1 MKLLLT
7 GAFSYSETQL
17 ERLRSMGHDL
27 IWMQQESD
35 ILPAGASEAE
45 GIVCNGLFLHHD
57 PDEFPELKIVQLTSA
72 GLDRV
77 PVDKLRRR
85 GIILRNAR
93 GVYAR
98 PMAEW
103 ALCNVMMHLQRR
115 ISLFDSQKK
124 HLWCKQRDVRE
135 IAGKK
140 IGIVGAGNIGTEV
153 ARLFSAVGAYVIG
166 FDVATE
172 PREPFESIYPSSEL
186 AVRVG
191 GCEALIITAP
201 LMSSTIG
208 LVGREVIN
216 SMSDGSILVNISR
229 GPLVDEVALI
239 DALRRRRG
247 FVAALDVF
255 ETEPLSSES
264 PLWDLENV
272 ILTPHNSFVGDGN
285 SGRLFKLIEKAFA
298 N

>member
-17 ERLRSMGHDL
+17 KRLRSKGHDL

-85 GIILRNAR
+85 GIILLNAR

-115 ISLFDSQKK
+115 ILLFDSQKK

-153 ARLFSAVGAYVIG
+153 ARLFSAVGASVIG
-166 FDVATE
+166 FDINTV
-172 PREPFESIYPSSEL
+172 PRDPFERIYPSSEL
-186 AVRVG
+186 AGRVRE
-191 GCEALIITAP
+191 CEALIITAP
-201 LMSSTIG
+201 LMPSTVG

-239 DALRRRRG
+239 DALRRRRD
-247 FVAALDVF
+247 FAAALDVF

-264 PLWDLENV
+264 PLWELENA

-285 SGRLFKLIEKAFA
+285 SNRLFKLIEEAFA

>member
-7 GAFSYSETQL
+7 GAFSYSETQF

-85 GIILRNAR
+85 GIILLNAR

-115 ISLFDSQKK
+115 ILLFDSQKK

-153 ARLFSAVGAYVIG
+153 ARLFSAVGASVIG

-172 PREPFESIYPSSEL
+172 SREPFESIYPSSEL
-186 AVRVG
+186 VVRVG
-191 GCEALIITAP
+191 EYEALIITAP
-201 LMSSTIG
+201 LMTSTVG

-229 GPLVDEVALI
+229 GPLVDEAALI
-239 DALRRRRG
+239 DALRRRRD
-247 FVAALDVF
+247 FAAALDVF
-255 ETEPLSSES
+255 EAEPLSPES
-264 PLWDLENV
+264 PLWELENA

-285 SGRLFKLIEKAFA
+285 SDRLFKLIEEAFV

>member
-85 GIILRNAR
+85 GIILLNAR

-115 ISLFDSQKK
+115 ILLFDSQKK

-153 ARLFSAVGAYVIG
+153 ARLFSAVGASVIG

-172 PREPFESIYPSSEL
+172 SREPFESIYPSSEL
-186 AVRVG
+186 VVRVG
-191 GCEALIITAP
+191 EYEALIITAP
-201 LMSSTIG
+201 LMTSTVG

-229 GPLVDEVALI
+229 GPLVDEAALI
-239 DALRRRRG
+239 DALRRRRD
-247 FVAALDVF
+247 FAAALDVF
-255 ETEPLSSES
+255 EAEPLSPES
-264 PLWDLENV
+264 PLWELENA

-285 SGRLFKLIEKAFA
+285 SDRLFKLIEEAFV